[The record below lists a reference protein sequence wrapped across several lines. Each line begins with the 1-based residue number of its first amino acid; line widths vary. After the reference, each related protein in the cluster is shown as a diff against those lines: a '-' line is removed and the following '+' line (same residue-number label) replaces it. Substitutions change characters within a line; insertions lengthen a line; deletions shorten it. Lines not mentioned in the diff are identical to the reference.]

1 MEISKRHTGGAVEV
15 VVAGRIDGYWSDHL
29 ASAIDEEIR
38 LGSHHVSL
46 DLSEVV
52 FLSSAGI
59 GMLVRF
65 YKSLNSIQGSLSI
78 ARASDRVRKV
88 IEICGL
94 QNVLLTSPGVQ
105 DATKSEGARPA
116 AEAKPFT
123 QIERAGTVFEV
134 YELDSD
140 AGIRC
145 RAIGDPSLLKDCGFG
160 KENCRTMEFSDSS
173 FALGLGA
180 LGESFEECQNR
191 FGEFIAVAGAV
202 AYRPTDGTNMPDY
215 LVAAG
220 QSRPEVQVCYGLAC
234 DGLGTGP
241 FSKLVR
247 FQAAQDSGAVT
258 LADVVE
264 SCLEFSGSTRVG
276 IVMIAEAAGLMGAA
290 LRHSPAQTVEK
301 TSLFE
306 LPHVREWLT
315 FTAER
320 AHTRSMTMVVGVAAR
335 DEGKKLT
342 AQLRPMTSS
351 TESRANPISGHF
363 HAAAF
368 SYRPLQKGKLDLKTT
383 VKKLFEGQTL
393 ENVLHLLSDDRAI
406 AGAGQSEFIRG
417 ACWIGPMQEI
427 ASEGDEA

>member
-1 MEISKRHTGGAVEV
+1 MEISKRHSGGTVEV

-65 YKSLNSIQGSLSI
+65 YKSLNSIQGSLTI
-78 ARASDRVRKV
+78 GKASERVRKV

-94 QNVLLTSPGVQ
+94 QNVLLSTPVIQDASPG
-105 DATKSEGARPA
+105 AIKPS

-123 QIERAGTVFEV
+123 RSERAGATFEL
-134 YELDSD
+134 YELDAR
-140 AGIRC
+140 AGMKC
-145 RAIGDPSLLKDCGFG
+145 RMVGDPSLLEQCRFG
-160 KENCRTMEFSDSS
+160 KEDCRSMEFSDSS
-173 FALGLGA
+173 IAIGLGA
-180 LGESFEECQNR
+180 LGENFEECQNR
-191 FGEFIAVAGAV
+191 LGEFIAVSGAA
-202 AYRPTDGTNMPDY
+202 AYRPTDGTNMPDF

-220 QSRPEVQVCYGLAC
+220 QSRPEIQVCYGLAC
-234 DGLGTGP
+234 DAVNTGS

-247 FQAAQDSGAVT
+247 FQAGQESGTVT
-258 LADVVE
+258 LAALVE
-264 SCLEFSGSTRVG
+264 AALEFSGAQSAAV
-276 IVMIAEAAGLMGAA
+276 VMVAEAAGLMGAA
-290 LRHSPAQTVEK
+290 LRRSPAQAAEG
-301 TSLFE
+301 SFFE
-306 LPHVREWLT
+306 LPRVREWLT

-320 AHTRSMTMVVGVAAR
+320 AHTRSMALVVGIASRAK
-335 DEGKKLT
+335 DGELEPL
-342 AQLRPMTSS
+342 LRPLSS
-351 TESRANPISGHF
+351 AENAISGHF

-368 SYRPLQKGKLDLKTT
+368 SYRPLQKGRLDLKTT
-383 VKKLFEGQTL
+383 VRNLFETQTL

-417 ACWIGPMQEI
+417 ACWVGPIREI
-427 ASEGDEA
+427 TTEGRAV